1 LGSVPTLTVRDYDM
15 SMTMA
20 VVDRAA
26 LEQLRAART
35 EDADVQAAVATL
47 ERALKGSEG
56 RTLLT
61 TTEAADA
68 LGVRSV
74 HIVKYWVK
82 TGYIHGVKHDER
94 TMIPVSEVERIMD
107 EDHVRDMRA
116 ADKLDEAT
124 NELGRPMTDEEMEIL
139 AASRPGKLPW
149 K

>member
-1 LGSVPTLTVRDYDM
+1 M

-35 EDADVQAAVATL
+35 ENADVQAAVATL
-47 ERALKGSEG
+47 ERALNGSEG
-56 RTLLT
+56 RKLLT

-74 HIVKYWVK
+74 NIVKYWVK

-107 EDHVRDMRA
+107 EDRVRDMRA

>member
-1 LGSVPTLTVRDYDM
+1 M

-26 LEQLRAART
+26 LERALEQLKAART
-35 EDADVQAAVATL
+35 ENADVQAAVATL
-47 ERALKGSEG
+47 ECALNGSEG
-56 RTLLT
+56 RKLLT

-74 HIVKYWVK
+74 NIVKYWVK

-107 EDHVRDMRA
+107 EDRVRDMRA

>member
-1 LGSVPTLTVRDYDM
+1 M

-35 EDADVQAAVATL
+35 ENADVQAAVATL
-47 ERALKGSEG
+47 ERALNGSEG
-56 RTLLT
+56 RKLLT

-74 HIVKYWVK
+74 NIVKYWVK

-94 TMIPVSEVERIMD
+94 TMIPVSEIERIMD
-107 EDHVRDMRA
+107 EDRVRDMRA

-124 NELGRPMTDEEMEIL
+124 NELGRPMTDEEMEML

-149 K
+149 T

>member
-1 LGSVPTLTVRDYDM
+1 M

-35 EDADVQAAVATL
+35 ENPDVQAAVATL
-47 ERALKGSEG
+47 ERALNGSEG
-56 RTLLT
+56 RKLLT
-61 TTEAADA
+61 TTEAADT

-74 HIVKYWVK
+74 NIVKYWVK

-107 EDHVRDMRA
+107 EDRVRDMRA

>member
-1 LGSVPTLTVRDYDM
+1 M

-35 EDADVQAAVATL
+35 ENPDVQAAVATL
-47 ERALKGSEG
+47 ERALNGSEG
-56 RTLLT
+56 RKLLT
-61 TTEAADA
+61 TTEAADT

-74 HIVKYWVK
+74 NIVKYWVK

-107 EDHVRDMRA
+107 EDRVRDMRA
-116 ADKLDEAT
+116 ADKMDEAT

>member
-1 LGSVPTLTVRDYDM
+1 M

-35 EDADVQAAVATL
+35 ENADVQAAVATL
-47 ERALKGSEG
+47 ERALNGSEG
-56 RTLLT
+56 RKLLT

-74 HIVKYWVK
+74 NIVKYWVK

-94 TMIPVSEVERIMD
+94 TMIPVSEIERIMD
-107 EDHVRDMRA
+107 EDRVRDMRA

-124 NELGRPMTDEEMEIL
+124 NELGRPMTDEEMEML

-149 K
+149 A

>member
-1 LGSVPTLTVRDYDM
+1 M

-35 EDADVQAAVATL
+35 ENADVQAAVATL
-47 ERALKGSEG
+47 ERALNGSEG
-56 RTLLT
+56 RKLLT

-74 HIVKYWVK
+74 NIVKYWVK

-94 TMIPVSEVERIMD
+94 TMIPVSEIERIMD
-107 EDHVRDMRA
+107 EDRVRDMRA

-124 NELGRPMTDEEMEIL
+124 NELGRPMTDEEMEML

-149 K
+149 M